1 MTTSQ
6 SGLFSTGSS
15 SVIVFVATSPL
26 EICALVLSHLD
37 NCDLKALRSTC
48 NKLANLVRL
57 HLRFK
62 RAFISASP
70 LNVQVFRAIA
80 NDDIFRRDVR
90 EIIWDDARYETP
102 PPSDPRMRHLY
113 EDLYDSE
120 DEGDGNDGDDR
131 PEKPPRGVPF
141 WYFRHCKDNIEYLE
155 IRRDKDSGTLP
166 QHLET
171 AKQLQAQLPLDVAYT
186 HYQKL
191 LAEQNNVLSTS
202 ADVAAL
208 EWVLE
213 NDRFPNIKRITLT
226 PAAHGILFHPLY
238 PTPAIRALPYGFN
251 YPLPRGWPVPPKDG
265 DKAMYGDWESEDYK
279 ECWRGFR
286 HVVRILAHQKS
297 IKTKELIIDGNQI
310 WSGLPCS
317 IFYAP
322 EPCVEYDNLAAVIKK
337 PGFTT
342 LRLSLIVGGQ
352 ETNNYLAFRNGRLRK
367 ALEADL
373 RHFSLETGE
382 DDDLENGNY
391 PSHWVRD
398 HFIPL
403 RSVFPVETWKNLAH
417 FGLTRWLVRQLDLL
431 EFLAALP
438 QTLRSVE
445 LSFLSFMKGHGNYR
459 DLLFAIRDTLGWQE
473 RTASARPRMLIRD
486 FPSVPLAGRAVWV
499 EDALQRFLYE
509 DGENP
514 YPIPP
519 QNAVVT
525 GQTITWGPGIL
536 TVGHGFGMEKDAL
549 EPRFERPYESADKL
563 IEMGISRNWKGA
575 S

>member
-1 MTTSQ
+1 MATSQ
-6 SGLFSTGSS
+6 SGLSSTGSS
-15 SVIVFVATSPL
+15 SVVDFITTSPF
-26 EICALVLSHLD
+26 EISALIFSHLD
-37 NCDLKALRSTC
+37 NCDLKALRLAC
-48 NKLANLVRL
+48 NKVANFVRP
-57 HLRFK
+57 HLRFN
-62 RAFISASP
+62 RVFMSASP
-70 LNVQVFRAIA
+70 LDIKVFRAIA
-80 NDDIFRRDVR
+80 EDDTFRRDVR

-102 PPSDPRMRHLY
+102 PPPDPRLRHLD
-113 EDLYDSE
+113 EDLQDYDAE
-120 DEGDGNDGDDR
+120 
-131 PEKPPRGVPF
+131 
-141 WYFRHCKDNIEYLE
+141 
-155 IRRDKDSGTLP
+155 TLP

-171 AKQLQAQLPLDVAYT
+171 AKQLESQLPLDIAYT
-186 HYQKL
+186 HYREL

-202 ADVAAL
+202 ADIAAF
-208 EWVLE
+208 EWALE
-213 NDRFPNIKRITLT
+213 NDRFPSLRRITLT

-265 DKAMYGDWESEDYK
+265 DKAMSGDWESEDYQ

-297 IKTKELIIDGNQI
+297 TKIKELMIDGNQI

-322 EPCVEYDNLAAVIKK
+322 EPCVEYDNLVAVIKK

-342 LRLSLIVGGQ
+342 LRLSLVVGGQ
-352 ETNNYLAFRNGRLRK
+352 ETKNYLAFRNGRLRK

-382 DDDLENGNY
+382 DDDLENGDY

-417 FGLTRWLVRQLDLL
+417 FGLTRWLVRQSDLL

-473 RTASARPRMLIRD
+473 RTASARPRLLIRD
-486 FPSVPLAGRAVWV
+486 FPGVPLAGRAVWV
-499 EDALQRFLYE
+499 EDALQRFLY
-509 DGENP
+509 DGGENP

-519 QNAVVT
+519 RNAVVT
-525 GQTITWGPGIL
+525 GQTITWEPGIL

-563 IEMGISRNWKGA
+563 IEMGISRN
-575 S
+575 